1 MSELPAEPGPVEDLF
16 EVVDTAARLLGG
28 PVVVEDA
35 DFRVLAY
42 SAVAGQPN
50 DEARR
55 SAILNRRTP
64 DRWLRWMEESGIR
77 HRLQRDDRL
86 IRLDAPWPSP
96 LRRYIRPVRSDG
108 HVVGYLWLMSD
119 DAEPAPDVEHLARD
133 FADIVAP
140 ELARRRRARVEHPGA
155 RLLRRFLGGYLPAA
169 QLAQELGVD
178 GDDVGAVILV
188 FGTGTQP
195 LGAVAL
201 RALSRY
207 ARMKPHTW
215 LAGALGART
224 YLLHVAP
231 ELSEATVGQLVR
243 ETSAELERAA
253 RAPVCAAAGS
263 AVHGLASALRSRE
276 EADLTLRVLQARERR
291 TGCFSALRHEVLLDE
306 VVSFLRARP
315 VLTRGLL
322 DGLSTHDRLHGTD
335 YQRTLRVYLDSFG
348 DVRRAAEV
356 LHIHANS
363 LRYRLKRLA
372 DLAPLDL
379 DDPDAR
385 LAVRLVLAAIRSP

>member
-1 MSELPAEPGPVEDLF
+1 MSELPAEPRPVEDLF

-96 LRRYIRPVRSDG
+96 LRRYIRPVRSDER
-108 HVVGYLWLMSD
+108 VVGYLWLMSG
-119 DAEPAPDVEHLARD
+119 DAELAPDVERLARD

-140 ELARRRRARVEHPGA
+140 ELARRSARDAHPGA

-169 QLAQELGVD
+169 QLAQELEVD

-188 FGTGTQP
+188 FGSGTQP

-231 ELSEATVGQLVR
+231 ELSEATVDQLVR
-243 ETSAELERAA
+243 ETSAELARAA

-263 AVHGLASALRSRE
+263 AVHGLASALQSRE
-276 EADLTLRVLQARERR
+276 EADLTLRVLQARDRR
-291 TGCFSALRHEVLLDE
+291 TGCFSALRHEVLLHE

-356 LHIHANS
+356 LHLHANS
-363 LRYRLKRLA
+363 MRYRLKRLA
-372 DLAPLDL
+372 DLASLDL

-385 LAVRLVLAAIRSP
+385 LAVQLVLAAIRSP